1 MRRLL
6 SIVLGLS
13 AILSPAAAQQQHYQR
28 QPGLDVEHYVFGI
41 TLTDASDDIQGETT
55 VTVRFARDGMTSF
68 WLDLAA
74 AADGK
79 GMTVTAVTADSAGGK
94 PVKFAHAKERLTMT
108 LPQAAK
114 KGDERR
120 FVIRYHG
127 VPGDGLRI
135 GKNKYSER
143 AFFSWNWPD
152 RAHNWLP
159 VIDHPSSKV
168 TSEFV
173 VTAPEKYGVVANGLL
188 QSEVSLGDG
197 TKRTHWSEAVPI
209 AAWLNALGVE
219 QFAIHH
225 GGMAEGVEL
234 QAWVAHQEA
243 ATAEAFDAN
252 ARRAIEFFS
261 ENIGPYSYEKLAQV
275 TAPFGGGAMEHASE
289 VYYGD
294 GGTWTYAPP
303 PAAGGRGGRG
313 AGGGG
318 GGRAGGAAG
327 GGRAGGGR
335 GGAGAR
341 GGGGPRGASSHEIAH
356 QWFGDAVTEDE
367 WDDVWLSEGFATYF
381 ADLYTEHFSGRAAF
395 VQALERGRT
404 GAFNA
409 ERSTKRAVVHQN
421 DHATGPDLTQVQ
433 YQKGGW
439 VLHVLRGQIGT
450 ENFWKGIQ
458 LYYREHRNAH
468 ATSDDLRRAME
479 TVSGQDL
486 KWFFSQWLTR
496 VDAPVLNGSWT
507 WDAAARKVV
516 VSLTQTQ
523 PGEAYRMPMEVGF
536 ASDTAGAPMH
546 VEKIE
551 MNKKTQR
558 FEIAADHAPSNVALD
573 PNVWMLME
581 AKFEK
586 R

>member
-1 MRRLL
+1 MLPR
-6 SIVLGLS
+6 SIVIALAAVVS
-13 AILSPAAAQQQHYQR
+13 TQASPLTAQAHHYQR
-28 QPGLDVEHYVFGI
+28 QPGLEVAHYVFGI
-41 TLTDASDDIQGETT
+41 TLTDASDDVQGETT
-55 VTVRFARDGMTSF
+55 VTARFIREGVPNF
-68 WLDLAA
+68 WLDLTSASN
-74 AADGK
+74 GK
-79 GMTVTAVTADSAGGK
+79 GMTVTAVNADSAGGSS
-94 PVKFAHAKERLTMT
+94 VKFAHAADRLTIT
-108 LPQAAK
+108 LPHPAR
-114 KGDERR
+114 KGEERK

-127 VPGDGLRI
+127 VPADGLRI
-135 GKNKYSER
+135 GKNKYDER

-159 VIDHPSSKV
+159 VIDHVSSKA

-188 QSEVSLGDG
+188 VSETALGDG
-197 TKRTHWSEAVPI
+197 TKRTHWSESTPI
-209 AAWLNALGVE
+209 TAWLNALGVE

-225 GGMAEGVEL
+225 GGMSEGVEL

-243 ATAEAFDAN
+243 ATADNFDPI

-261 ENIGPYSYEKLAQV
+261 ENIGPYSYEKLANV

-303 PAAGGRGGRG
+303 QPVLAGTAAGGPGGRGG
-313 AGGGG
+313 
-318 GGRAGGAAG
+318 GGR
-327 GGRAGGGR
+327 GRGGGR
-335 GGAGAR
+335 GGDAR
-341 GGGGPRGASSHEIAH
+341 NASSHEIAH

-409 ERSTKRAVVHQN
+409 ERQTKRAVVHQN
-421 DHATGPDLTQVQ
+421 DKGTGPDLTQVQ

-450 ENFWKGIQ
+450 DNFWKGIR
-458 LYYREHRNAH
+458 LYYQQHRNGH
-468 ATSDDLRRAME
+468 ATTDDLRRAME

-486 KWFFSQWLTR
+486 RWFFSQWLTR
-496 VDAPVLNGSWT
+496 VDAPVLSGTWT
-507 WDAAARKVV
+507 YDANAKQIVID
-516 VSLTQTQ
+516 LTQTQ
-523 PGEAYRMPMEVGF
+523 PGEAYRMPMEVGVPGDS
-536 ASDTAGAPMH
+536 ANAPMRI
-546 VEKIE
+546 EKIE

-558 FEIAADHAPSNVALD
+558 FSIAADHAPSDVALD

-581 AKFEK
+581 ATFTK